1 VTAQTCDDLA
11 FLATPTAAA
20 MFASNVGRPRGG
32 DRPSPSALRGPSQDH
47 RAPPLAAEIA
57 RRERAS
63 RRLTPTRPRMLFSG
77 SPRHL
82 KERRMRSP
90 SRFILAL
97 GAVFAASGALA
108 IPALAAGSKDS
119 VTIGMVLEPP
129 GLDPTA
135 GAAAAIGEITHY
147 NIFEGLTKINEDFSV
162 APLLAEKWSFSPDL
176 KTLTFTLR
184 KGVKF
189 QDGETFSSKD
199 VKFSFERAAAKEST
213 NKEKAFFASIESID
227 ASDPDVVTLKFK
239 APSFEALFHLG
250 LNTAV
255 IVDAKS
261 AATEATN
268 PVGTGPYKLAAWNKG
283 SSVTLDKWDG
293 FRDAGKIAI
302 AHATFRFIS
311 DPSAAVAAMLAGDV
325 DAFPRFAG
333 VQNIAQFQSDP
344 RFQVL
349 IGGTEGKT
357 ILGINNKRKPLDDL
371 RVRQAIAY
379 AIDRKAIVEGAM
391 NGFGAPIGSHLT
403 PNDPG
408 YVDLT
413 GQYPHDPAKAKAL
426 LKAAGV
432 ETPLKLTLT
441 LPPPDYARKSGEVI
455 AAELADVGIEAK
467 IENIEWAQWLSGVY
481 KGKTF
486 DLTIISH
493 VEPLDIGI
501 YANPDYYFQY
511 DSQAFRDIFARIQAA
526 PDLAAFKKAIGE
538 AQHRIADDCVNAFLF
553 QLPNIVVADAKL
565 NGLWKNAPIF
575 ANDLSAL
582 SWK

>member
-1 VTAQTCDDLA
+1 
-11 FLATPTAAA
+11 
-20 MFASNVGRPRGG
+20 
-32 DRPSPSALRGPSQDH
+32 
-47 RAPPLAAEIA
+47 
-57 RRERAS
+57 
-63 RRLTPTRPRMLFSG
+63 MLI
-77 SPRHL
+77 
-82 KERRMRSP
+82 P
-90 SRFILAL
+90 SRLVLAL
-97 GAVFAASGALA
+97 GVAFAAAGALA
-108 IPALAAGSKDS
+108 VPAPAAAAKDS
-119 VTIGMVLEPP
+119 VTIGMTLEPP
-129 GLDPTA
+129 GLDPTT
-135 GAAAAIGEITHY
+135 GAATAIGEITHY

-162 APLLAEKWSFSPDL
+162 TPLLAEKWSFSPDL
-176 KTLTFTLR
+176 ETLTFALR

-199 VKFSFERAAAKEST
+199 VKFSFERAAAKDST

-239 APSFEALFHLG
+239 APSFQALFHLG

-255 IVDAKS
+255 VIDEKS
-261 AATEATN
+261 AASEATN

-283 SSVTLDKWDG
+283 VSVTLDKWDG
-293 FRDAGKIAI
+293 FRDAGRIAI

-311 DPSAAVAAMLAGDV
+311 DPSAEVAALLAGDV
-325 DAFPRFAG
+325 DEFPRFAG
-333 VQNIAQFQSDP
+333 VHGLAQFQSDP
-344 RFQVL
+344 RFQAL

-357 ILGINNKRKPLDDL
+357 ILAINNKRKPLDDL
-371 RVRQAIAY
+371 SVRQAIAY
-379 AIDRKAIVEGAM
+379 AIDRKAIIDGAM
-391 NGFGAPIGSHLT
+391 NGLGAPIGSHLT

-455 AAELADVGIEAK
+455 AAELAEVGIEAK
-467 IENIEWAQWLSGVY
+467 IENVEWAQWLSGVY
-481 KGKTF
+481 KAHNF

-493 VEPLDIGI
+493 VEPLDIGV
-501 YANPDYYFQY
+501 YAKPDYYFQY
-511 DSQAFRDIFARIQAA
+511 DSPAFRDIFARLEAA
-526 PDLAAFKKAIGE
+526 PDIDAFKKAIGE
-538 AQHRIADDCVNAFLF
+538 AQRKIADDCVNAFLF

-565 NGLWKNAPIF
+565 KGLWKNAPIF
-575 ANDLSAL
+575 VNDLSAM

>member
-1 VTAQTCDDLA
+1 
-11 FLATPTAAA
+11 
-20 MFASNVGRPRGG
+20 
-32 DRPSPSALRGPSQDH
+32 
-47 RAPPLAAEIA
+47 
-57 RRERAS
+57 
-63 RRLTPTRPRMLFSG
+63 ML
-77 SPRHL
+77 L
-82 KERRMRSP
+82 P
-90 SRFILAL
+90 SRIVLAL
-97 GAVFAASGALA
+97 SAAFAASSALV
-108 IPALAAGSKDS
+108 IPSIAAAKDS
-119 VTIGMVLEPP
+119 VTIGMTLEPP

-162 APLLAEKWSFSPDL
+162 TPLLAEKWSFSPDL

-199 VKFSFERAAAKEST
+199 VKFSFERAAAKDST

-239 APSFEALFHLG
+239 NPSFEALFHLG

-255 IVDAKS
+255 IIDEKS
-261 AATEATN
+261 AATEATA
-268 PVGTGPYKLAAWNKG
+268 PVGTGPYKLSAWNKG
-283 SSVTLDKWDG
+283 AFATLDKWDG
-293 FRDAGKIAI
+293 FRDAAKIGI
-302 AHATFRFIS
+302 AHAKFVFIS
-311 DPSAAVAAMLAGDV
+311 DPSAEVAAMLAGEI
-325 DAFPRFAG
+325 DAFPRIAG
-333 VQNIAQFQSDP
+333 YQNIAQFQSDP

-357 ILGINNKRKPLDDL
+357 ILGINNKKKPLDDL

-379 AIDRKAIVEGAM
+379 AIDRKAIIDGAM

-413 GQYPHDPAKAKAL
+413 GEYPHDPDKAKAL
-426 LKAAGV
+426 LKEAGV
-432 ETPLKLTLT
+432 ATPLQLTLT
-441 LPPPDYARKSGEVI
+441 LPPPDYARKGGEIV
-455 AAELADVGIEAK
+455 AAELAQVGIEAK
-467 IENIEWAQWLSGVY
+467 IENVEWAQWLSGVY
-481 KGKTF
+481 KAHNF

-511 DSQAFRDIFARIQAA
+511 DSPAFREIFARLEAA
-526 PDLAAFKKAIGE
+526 PDLDAFKKAIGE
-538 AQHRIADDCVNAFLF
+538 AQRRIADDCVNAFLF
-553 QLPNIVVADAKL
+553 QLPNVVVADAKL
-565 NGLWKNAPIF
+565 DGLWKNAPIF
-575 ANDLSAL
+575 VNDLSAL